1 MAFMARYPIVFC
13 LALALCAAPPRAGAQ
28 AAPAQVRAYV
38 PFLAPLQQTQPDYPA
53 AARPQGVEGEVHLLV
68 TLDARGNV
76 TGAEPL
82 AGPAVLRA
90 AAVAAVKQWKF
101 RPVIRDGQPVP
112 AMTDQFVLFFDLR
125 NPKGGRSRTPNIEE
139 QEAADAR
146 LMDLER
152 QLPRSPEQKLA
163 DLEQDSGGGDA
174 MRRFYALNR
183 MAKAALEA
191 GDAGKAA
198 AYADELL
205 AAAPQYPSDW
215 NYGNALHDGHTVLG
229 RLALR
234 QGDIAKAR
242 EQLLASARTPGSP
255 QLRSFGPTM
264 RLASELL
271 EKGEKDAVIE
281 YLTLCRDF
289 WPTGATSLSTWS
301 QAVRDGRT
309 PDFGLS
315 LR

>member
-1 MAFMARYPIVFC
+1 MVLNRVAFG
-13 LALALCAAPPRAGAQ
+13 LALAFCAAAPQAGAQ
-28 AAPAQVRAYV
+28 PAPARVRAYV
-38 PFLAPLQQTQPDYPA
+38 PFLSPLKQTQPDYPA
-53 AARPQGVEGEVHLLV
+53 AARPQGVEGSVHLLV
-68 TLDARGNV
+68 TLDAQGNV

-101 RPVIRDGQPVP
+101 RPVIRGGQAVP
-112 AMTDQFVLFFDLR
+112 AMTDQSVLFFDLQ
-125 NPKGGRSRTPNIEE
+125 NPKGPRSRTTNFEE
-139 QEAADAR
+139 EEAADKR

-163 DLEQDSGGGDA
+163 DLEQDSEGGDA

-183 MAKAALEA
+183 MAKAAFEA
-191 GDAGKAA
+191 GAAAKAA
-198 AYADELL
+198 AYAEELL
-205 AAAPQYPSDW
+205 AAAPQHPRDW

-242 EQLLASARTPGSP
+242 EQLLDSARTPGSP
-255 QLRSFGPTM
+255 QLRSVGPTM
-264 RLASELL
+264 WLAKELL
-271 EKGEKDAVIE
+271 EKGEKDAVLE

-289 WPTGATSLSTWS
+289 WATGALSLSTWS
-301 QAVRDGRT
+301 QEVREGRT

>member
-1 MAFMARYPIVFC
+1 MARYPIVLC
-13 LALALCAAPPRAGAQ
+13 LALASLAAPPRSGAQ
-28 AAPAQVRAYV
+28 TPPAGIRAYV
-38 PFLAPLQQTQPDYPA
+38 PFLSPLKQTPPEYPA
-53 AARPQGVEGEVHLLV
+53 AARPEGVEGEVHLLL
-68 TLDARGNV
+68 TLDARGSV
-76 TGAEPL
+76 TAAEPL
-82 AGPAVLRA
+82 TGPAVLRA

-112 AMTDQFVLFFDLR
+112 ALTDQSVLFFDLQ
-125 NPKGGRSRTPNIEE
+125 NPKGGRPPAPNLKED
-139 QEAADAR
+139 EAADAR
-146 LMDLER
+146 LLDLER

-183 MAKAALEA
+183 LANAALTA
-191 GDAGKAA
+191 GAPAKAA
-198 AYADELL
+198 AYAEELL
-205 AAAPQYPSDW
+205 AAAALHTSDW

-229 RLALR
+229 LLALR
-234 QGDIAKAR
+234 QGDAAKAR
-242 EQLLASARTPGSP
+242 ERLLASAKTPGSP
-255 QLRSFGPTM
+255 QLKLFGPNM

-271 EKGEKDAVIE
+271 EKGEKAAVLE
-281 YLTLCRDF
+281 YLTLCRSF
-289 WPTGATSLSTWS
+289 WAAGVTSLSTWS

>member
-1 MAFMARYPIVFC
+1 
-13 LALALCAAPPRAGAQ
+13 
-28 AAPAQVRAYV
+28 
-38 PFLAPLQQTQPDYPA
+38 
-53 AARPQGVEGEVHLLV
+53 VEGDVHLLA
-68 TLDARGNV
+68 TLDAQGNV

-82 AGPAVLRA
+82 TGPAVLRA

-101 RPVIRDGQPVP
+101 RPVIRGGQPVP
-112 AMTDQFVLFFDLR
+112 AMTDQTVMFFDLQ
-125 NPKGGRSRTPNIEE
+125 NPKGGRSVAPDFEE
-139 QEAADAR
+139 EAAADAR

-152 QLPRSPEQKLA
+152 QMPRSPEQKLA

-191 GDAGKAA
+191 GAGGKAA

-205 AAAPQYPSDW
+205 AAAAQHPSDW

-234 QGDIAKAR
+234 QDDIAKAR

-255 QLRSFGPTM
+255 QLGSFGPTM
-264 RLASELL
+264 RLAKELL

-281 YLTLCRDF
+281 YLTLCRSF
-289 WPTGATSLSTWS
+289 WTTGGTSLAAWS

>member
-1 MAFMARYPIVFC
+1 MARYPIAFC

-28 AAPAQVRAYV
+28 AAPALVRAYV
-38 PFLAPLQQTQPDYPA
+38 PFLAPLQQTQPDYPD

-68 TLDARGNV
+68 TLDAQGNV
-76 TGAEPL
+76 SAAEPL

-90 AAVAAVKQWKF
+90 AAVAAVKRWKF
-101 RPVIRDGQPVP
+101 RPVIRDGQPVL
-112 AMTDQFVLFFDLR
+112 AMTDQTVLLFDLQ
-125 NPKGGRSRTPNIEE
+125 NPKGGRSGAPSFEE
-139 QEAADAR
+139 QEAADRR

-191 GDAGKAA
+191 GAGAAGKAA

-205 AAAPQYPSDW
+205 AAAAEHQRDW

-234 QGDIAKAR
+234 QGDVPKAR

-255 QLRSFGPTM
+255 QLRMFGPTM
-264 RLASELL
+264 RLAQELL

-281 YLTLCRDF
+281 YLTLCRNF
-289 WPTGATSLSTWS
+289 WTTGAISLSAWS

>member
-1 MAFMARYPIVFC
+1 MARCSISVC
-13 LALALCAAPPRAGAQ
+13 LALAFCAAPPHAGAQ
-28 AAPAQVRAYV
+28 ARADGVRAYV
-38 PFLAPLQQTQPDYPA
+38 PFLAPLKQTQPDYPA
-53 AARPQGVEGEVHLLV
+53 AARPEGVEGEVHLLV
-68 TLDARGNV
+68 TLDAQGNV

-101 RPVIRDGQPVP
+101 RPVIRDGQPVR
-112 AMTDQFVLFFDLR
+112 AMTDQFVLFFDLQ
-125 NPKGGRSRTPNIEE
+125 NPKGGRTRTPNFEE

-183 MAKAALEA
+183 LAKAALDSNAA
-191 GDAGKAA
+191 GAAAKAA

-205 AAAPQYPSDW
+205 AAAEQHPSDW

-234 QGDIAKAR
+234 RGDMAAAR
-242 EQLLASARTPGSP
+242 DQLLASARTPGSP
-255 QLRSFGPTM
+255 QLRSLGPTM
-264 RLASELL
+264 RLAKDLL
-271 EKGEKDAVIE
+271 DKGEKDAVIE
-281 YLTLCRDF
+281 YLTLCGNF
-289 WPTGATSLSTWS
+289 WTTGAINLSAWS
-301 QAVRDGRT
+301 QAIRDGRT